1 MPQPPERYI
10 PSVPSRN
17 PLPALGSLP
26 ALLLVACSTPPGIRV
41 TGVDVVERSEQ
52 TAEVAVRL
60 EIQNP
65 TGVPI
70 RLDTWDYS
78 LQVRG
83 RTVYSG
89 VWVASITVPPESRIL
104 TAIPAVVPTADGPGA
119 DAAWSVN
126 GWIRYLEPT
135 RFSQMLYDLGLNRP
149 ATTFDGRGE
158 RMGQGGSVPSAG

>member
-1 MPQPPERYI
+1 MLQPRERYI
-10 PSVPSRN
+10 LRVHPRN
-17 PLPALGSLP
+17 PLFACGVAL
-26 ALLLVACSTPPGIRV
+26 ALAACSTPPGIRV

-52 TAEVAVRL
+52 TSEVAVRL

-89 VWVASITVPPESRIL
+89 VWVAAITVPPESRIL
-104 TAIPAVVPTADGPGA
+104 TAIPAVIPNSDTPGA

-149 ATTFDGRGE
+149 STLFDGRGQG
-158 RMGQGGSVPSAG
+158 MGQGGSVPSAG